1 MSAIE
6 VERIGVGPSD
16 REQVYEVVIDGQ
28 VRGCVKCGETRIFEV
43 PPGIHTVKLSLDLYS
58 SPPVKV
64 VVGMGKTSLMC
75 QTRQQRSFPFFRPRL
90 PSTQILV
97 REEVEALAA
106 PPPPRMP
113 RVSPL
118 DAPWLAENH
127 LTEERFAVDA
137 DWDLGAPIE
146 AERLAAD

>member
-16 REQVYEVVIDGQ
+16 RDQVYEVVIDGQ

-43 PPGIHTVKLSLDLYS
+43 PPGIHTVKLALDLYS

-75 QTRQQRSFPFFRPRL
+75 QTRQQRSFPFFRPRT

-106 PPPPRMP
+106 PPPPARMP

-118 DAPWLAENH
+118 DAPWLTDRH
-127 LTEERFAVDA
+127 LAVDA
-137 DWDLGAPIE
+137 DWELGGPIE
-146 AERLAAD
+146 PERLAAD

>member
-6 VERIGVGPSD
+6 VERIAVGPSD
-16 REQVYEVVIDGQ
+16 KSQIYEVIIDGQ

-43 PPGIHTVKLSLDLYS
+43 PPGIHTVKLELDLYS

-64 VVGMGKTSLMC
+64 VVGMGKTSLVC
-75 QTRQQRSFPFFRPRL
+75 QTRQQRRFPFFAART
-90 PSTQILV
+90 PSTKILV
-97 REEVEALAA
+97 REEVEAIVV
-106 PPPPRMP
+106 PPPVRMR

-118 DAPWLAENH
+118 DAPWLDEMRLSAEAAMSSRNDA
-127 LTEERFAVDA
+127 FA
-137 DWDLGAPIE
+137 E

>member
-16 REQVYEVVIDGQ
+16 KGQVYEVVIDGQ

-43 PPGIHTVKLSLDLYS
+43 PPGIHTVKLELDMYR

-64 VVGMGKTSLMC
+64 VVGMGKTSLVC
-75 QTRQQRSFPFFRPRL
+75 QTRQQRRFPFFGPRM

-97 REEVEALAA
+97 REEVEVLVAA
-106 PPPPRMP
+106 PPARMP
-113 RVSPL
+113 SVSPL
-118 DAPWLAENH
+118 DAPWLSVAPLPEDVDCDNDA
-127 LTEERFAVDA
+127 FA
-137 DWDLGAPIE
+137 E

>member
-1 MSAIE
+1 MSTMSAIE

-16 REQVYEVVIDGQ
+16 KGQVYEVVIDGQ

-43 PPGIHTVKLSLDLYS
+43 PPGIHTVKLALDLYS

-64 VVGMGKTSLMC
+64 VVGMGKTSLIC
-75 QTRQQRSFPFFRPRL
+75 QTRKQRRFPFFAPRA

-106 PPPPRMP
+106 PLPARMP

-118 DAPWLAENH
+118 DAPWLNEALLPEI
-127 LTEERFAVDA
+127 FAGCANDA
-137 DWDLGAPIE
+137 FLE
-146 AERLAAD
+146 TERLAAD

>member
-6 VERIGVGPSD
+6 VERIGVGLGD
-16 REQVYEVVIDGQ
+16 KGQIYEVVIDGQ

-43 PPGIHTVKLSLDLYS
+43 PPGIHTVKLELDLYS

-64 VVGMGKTSLMC
+64 VVGMGKTSLVC
-75 QTRQQRSFPFFRPRL
+75 QTRQPRRFPFFAARV

-97 REEVEALAA
+97 REEVEAIFSA
-106 PPPPRMP
+106 PPARMP

-118 DAPWLAENH
+118 DAPWLNEAP
-127 LTEERFAVDA
+127 LSMDT
-137 DWDLGAPIE
+137 DWDNGALVE

>member
-16 REQVYEVVIDGQ
+16 RDQVYEVVIDGQ

-43 PPGIHTVKLSLDLYS
+43 PPGIHTVKLALDLYS

-75 QTRQQRSFPFFRPRL
+75 QTRQQRSFPFFRPRNAEHAD
-90 PSTQILV
+90 PGA
-97 REEVEALAA
+97 RGGGGAGCPAA
-106 PPPPRMP
+106 ARAHAPRQPARCPMAHRP
-113 RVSPL
+113 ASR
-118 DAPWLAENH
+118 
-127 LTEERFAVDA
+127 R
-137 DWDLGAPIE
+137 G
-146 AERLAAD
+146 R